1 MALKRVFAGYYKRY
15 DGKRIYVVRVVKDI
29 DTGEAVVICKDAS
42 FIREGNEEYYTIRLE
57 SFCEQVNVDGI
68 LRDKYIRQTRREVEP
83 EMIGEVTEGGFPEP
97 KSKPFT
103 YVDDEY
109 AERAIRCSRTYYE
122 YAKDICENY
131 RMDLRR
137 YKLIREREQYIG
149 LSIRETYQAMC
160 EDLAFAQQSLKTVLN
175 DYAALFRKRFSEG
188 LSIRKAADA
197 MQQNRGVIE
206 RRQAALYRAF
216 AQLLQQRDEADGVC
230 RLMQKIEYDQRDIE
244 DLLE

>member
-1 MALKRVFAGYYKRY
+1 MALKRVFAGFYTRY

-83 EMIGEVTEGGFPEP
+83 EMIGEVTEDGFPEP

-103 YVDDEY
+103 YVNDEY

-137 YKLIREREQYIG
+137 YKLIRERKQYIG
-149 LSIRETYQAMC
+149 VS
-160 EDLAFAQQSLKTVLN
+160 S
-175 DYAALFRKRFSEG
+175 
-188 LSIRKAADA
+188 
-197 MQQNRGVIE
+197 
-206 RRQAALYRAF
+206 RRQTDRQGRSARCADLRPCAVCKPSTYALEITHRLKR
-216 AQLLQQRDEADGVC
+216 QMLWKRGQRW
-230 RLMQKIEYDQRDIE
+230 KYF
-244 DLLE
+244 

>member
-1 MALKRVFAGYYKRY
+1 MALKRVFAGFYTRY

-57 SFCEQVNVDGI
+57 PFCEQVNVDGI

-83 EMIGEVTEGGFPEP
+83 EMIGEVTEDGFPEP

-103 YVDDEY
+103 YVNDEY

-137 YKLIREREQYIG
+137 YKLIRERKQYIG
-149 LSIRETYQAMC
+149 VSNREAYQAMC
-160 EDLAFAQQSLKTVLN
+160 EDLAFAQQLLKTVLN
-175 DYAALFRKRFSEG
+175 DYADLFRKRFSEG

-230 RLMQKIEYDQRDIE
+230 RLMRKTEYDQRDIE

>member
-1 MALKRVFAGYYKRY
+1 MAVKRVFAGYYKRY

-83 EMIGEVTEGGFPEP
+83 EMIGEVTEDGFPEP

-103 YVDDEY
+103 YVNDEY

-131 RMDLRR
+131 RIALR
-137 YKLIREREQYIG
+137 
-149 LSIRETYQAMC
+149 
-160 EDLAFAQQSLKTVLN
+160 
-175 DYAALFRKRFSEG
+175 
-188 LSIRKAADA
+188 
-197 MQQNRGVIE
+197 
-206 RRQAALYRAF
+206 
-216 AQLLQQRDEADGVC
+216 
-230 RLMQKIEYDQRDIE
+230 
-244 DLLE
+244 

>member
-1 MALKRVFAGYYKRY
+1 MAVKRVFAGYYKRY

-83 EMIGEVTEGGFPEP
+83 EMIGEVTEDGFPEP

-109 AERAIRCSRTYYE
+109 AERASRCSRTYYE

-137 YKLIREREQYIG
+137 YKLIRERKQYIG
-149 LSIRETYQAMC
+149 ISNREAYQAMC

-175 DYAALFRKRFSEG
+175 DYADDAKTKR
-188 LSIRKAADA
+188 LS
-197 MQQNRGVIE
+197 
-206 RRQAALYRAF
+206 
-216 AQLLQQRDEADGVC
+216 
-230 RLMQKIEYDQRDIE
+230 
-244 DLLE
+244 

>member
-1 MALKRVFAGYYKRY
+1 MALKRVFAGFYTRY

-83 EMIGEVTEGGFPEP
+83 EMIGGVTEDGFPEP

-103 YVDDEY
+103 YVNDEY

-137 YKLIREREQYIG
+137 YKLIRERKQYIG
-149 LSIRETYQAMC
+149 ISNREAYQAMC

-230 RLMQKIEYDQRDIE
+230 RLMQKTEYDQRDI
-244 DLLE
+244 